1 MTFAACSVCKF
12 RGDKFFISVRKDGKA
27 YRFYNGE
34 QIGEPDKPNLL
45 PLKQRYKGFQELL
58 IKYQIALRSGWNPVL
73 AKKDNLAT
81 PKILGPEYLY
91 KVYEDKLKENL
102 SHHVY
107 KDMKSYITRMV
118 PLVQKE
124 ITEETFQLMPDTH
137 PHWNNTTFNNYI
149 RYASL
154 IEKGLTKYGYTGT
167 WSKKV
172 KRRRKE
178 EKLHKKFSH
187 VQTVLSVL
195 FSFNRDLHLCA
206 LLTYGCLLRPHREIR
221 ELKWGDFNQDLSQ
234 ISLAG
239 NRNKSKRNRII
250 PVPDY
255 IREHLS
261 GGYPNHNIF
270 SGTDKAY
277 NPYYF
282 SLLWSRLKKQHP
294 DLIAPGQTLYSFRH
308 TGAIAV
314 YEKTK
319 NIKILQTVMGHSDM
333 AVSLTYLRGLEVN
346 ELDVD
351 MLPGL
356 VVVNKSQKLIQYA
369 IFEQH

>member
-1 MTFAACSVCKF
+1 MEGFKCSVTRYRKDMYC
-12 RGDKFFISVRKDGKA
+12 ISVRKNGKR

-34 QIGEPDKPNLL
+34 PIGEPDKPNLL

-137 PHWNNTTFNNYI
+137 PHWNNTTYNNFI

-154 IEKGLTKYGYTGT
+154 IEKGLTKYGYTGS

-178 EKLHKKFSH
+178 EVLHKKFTS
-187 VQTVLSVL
+187 VQNVLSVL
-195 FSFNRDLHLCA
+195 FSYNKDLHLCA
-206 LLTYGCLLRPHREIR
+206 LLTYGCLLRPHREVR
-221 ELKWGDFNQDLSQ
+221 ELTWGDFNETLTT

-239 NRNKSKRNRII
+239 NRNKGKRNRII
-250 PVPDY
+250 PVPAY
-255 IREHLS
+255 VREHLN
-261 GGYPNHNIF
+261 GGPSQHNIF
-270 SGTDKAY
+270 SGTDKPY
-277 NPYYF
+277 NQYYF
-282 SLLWSRLKKQHP
+282 AQLWQRFKKEHP
-294 DLIAPGQTLYSFRH
+294 EVVMPGQTLYSLRH

-333 AVSLTYLRGLEVN
+333 ATSLTYLRGLEVN
-346 ELDVD
+346 ELDVAV
-351 MLPGL
+351 LPEL
-356 VVVNKSQKLIQYA
+356 
-369 IFEQH
+369 